1 VRSLNFFIERFP
13 GRNPPKK
20 GFPLISRVEKIMNL
34 HESVNSPH
42 FSAGSSIGDTAETLA
57 FTPIGGGFTAGGQFA
72 DIPLPFFFF
81 DDDDEGDDDLE
92 EDFDEIEDDFDDD
105 FDDDDFDDDEDGYEE
120 EDEDYDYD
128 EDVDYD
134 DDFDE

>member
-1 VRSLNFFIERFP
+1 LRDFP
-13 GRNPPKK
+13 GRIRQRKAS
-20 GFPLISRVEKIMNL
+20 PLISKVEKFMNL

-42 FSAGSSIGDTAETLA
+42 FAAGSSIGDTAETLA
-57 FTPIGGGFTAGGQFA
+57 FTPIEGGFTTGDQFA
-72 DIPLPFFFF
+72 DMPLPFFFF
-81 DDDDEGDDDLE
+81 DDDDDDDDLE